1 MECISSYADDIV
13 LTAPSLKGLQKLID
27 SPKLI
32 SLLKDILGESI
43 TNISI
48 NINVKKSNY
57 IV

>member
-1 MECISSYADDIV
+1 MECISLYADDIV

-48 NINVKKSNY
+48 NINVKKSKY